1 MPEDFVHVSV
11 LREELVAGL
20 GVKPGGHYLDVT
32 LGGGGHTALILQQ
45 GEDVR
50 VTGVDRDGQA
60 IAAASERLK
69 EFGDRFRAVRSNFG
83 EFQPQG
89 EKFDGIIADL
99 GVSSVQFDQGDR
111 GFSFR
116 FDAPLDMRMDQQQ
129 TLTAADIINH
139 DDETSLANLFYEYGE
154 ERFSRRIAR
163 KIIERRPLHTTKEL
177 EEIIFYCYPPKSR
190 KGRIHPATRVFQ
202 ALRIAVNGELDALQY
217 LLAQAPQWLKSEGR
231 LGIISFHSLE
241 DRLVKNAFRQREIWR
256 VLTKKPIIASEA
268 EIDQNPRAR
277 SAKLRFAE
285 LKANLI
291 EQSSSV

>member
-1 MPEDFVHVSV
+1 MAAEFKHISV

-32 LGGGGHTALILQQ
+32 LGGGGHTELILRQYP
-45 GEDVR
+45 DVR
-50 VTGVDRDGQA
+50 VTGVDRDSQA

-69 EFGDRFRAVRSNFG
+69 SFGDRFRAVRSNFG
-83 EFQPQG
+83 EFNPQG

-129 TLTAADIINH
+129 TLTAADIVNTY
-139 DDETSLANLFYEYGE
+139 EEKALANLFYEYGD
-154 ERFSRRIAR
+154 ERLSRQIAK
-163 KIIERRPLHTTKEL
+163 KIVMKRPIQTTKEL
-177 EEIIFYCYPPKSR
+177 EEIVFYTYHPKAR
-190 KGRIHPATRVFQ
+190 KAKIHPATRVFQ

-217 LLAQAPQWLKSEGR
+217 LLVNAPQWLKPQGR

-241 DRLVKNAFRQREIWR
+241 DRLVKNAFRQRDIWR
-256 VLTKKPIIASEA
+256 VLTKKPMVASET
-268 EIDQNPRAR
+268 EINQNPRAR

-285 LKANLI
+285 LKEIA
-291 EQSSSV
+291 E